1 VFDADALFPP
11 PYYCTPTWLEI
22 LKTLGLEGTLTAELL
37 CRCARRIEA
46 SFPCANSA
54 PVIGKAVLL
63 LRHMIENI
71 SRFYSQSFCAELTLI
86 RFVPAWRASA
96 HGRPESADAEDYSQC
111 TLVLFS
117 EAALPRDQYLVWT
130 VQPILLDRAVRAPL
144 QHSERTRRLW
154 LTPPTHTCT
163 GDGAH
168 PRLICTGD
176 GAHPRHV
183 CTGTAGLTSLLEGPT
198 RDDVGALEHSDTP
211 ARGHHAR
218 APAEH
223 HRRCPSRR
231 HVCMLT
237 SSRK

>member
-1 VFDADALFPP
+1 MLLLPANEAAVAKMKETSIVHIRTDVWKRPNELLDPRNEILAAVFDADALFPP

-144 QHSERTRRLW
+144 PHRHRGS
-154 LTPPTHTCT
+154 
-163 GDGAH
+163 AH
-168 PRLICTGD
+168 RCHICTG
-176 GAHPRHV
+176 
-183 CTGTAGLTSLLEGPT
+183 TGLT
-198 RDDVGALEHSDTP
+198 P
-211 ARGHHAR
+211 ATS
-218 APAEH
+218 APGL
-223 HRRCPSRR
+223 R
-231 HVCMLT
+231 V
-237 SSRK
+237 

>member
-144 QHSERTRRLW
+144 PHRHRGSPLPHLHR
-154 LTPPTHTCT
+154 
-163 GDGAH
+163 
-168 PRLICTGD
+168 D

-231 HVCMLT
+231 HVRMLT